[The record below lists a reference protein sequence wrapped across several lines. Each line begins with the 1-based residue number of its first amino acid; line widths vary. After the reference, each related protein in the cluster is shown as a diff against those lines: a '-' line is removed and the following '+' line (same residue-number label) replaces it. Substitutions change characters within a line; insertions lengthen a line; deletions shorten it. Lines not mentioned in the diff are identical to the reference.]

1 MLPHTS
7 EKWLG
12 TCCDKINP
20 RPVAE
25 RLETTHSNFLEA
37 IKPCQGPEEIPK
49 NKPFKTKEDLPQQQ
63 TLHAG
68 RQGWL
73 RTTRSTSRGYNNSI
87 RVNRSRSIFK
97 TGFMVMFHDFQIT
110 FLPAVDGA

>member
-49 NKPFKTKEDLPQQQ
+49 NKPFKTKEELPQQQ
-63 TLHAG
+63 TLHG
-68 RQGWL
+68 QSL
-73 RTTRSTSRGYNNSI
+73 
-87 RVNRSRSIFK
+87 VNKPTVLPILHSQQPLVPVPLSEG
-97 TGFMVMFHDFQIT
+97 TQL
-110 FLPAVDGA
+110 FL

>member
-49 NKPFKTKEDLPQQQ
+49 NKPFKTKEELPQQQ
-63 TLHAG
+63 TLHAADRAG
-68 RQGWL
+68 YERRDQQAAG
-73 RTTRSTSRGYNNSI
+73 TTTQSESIGAEASSR
-87 RVNRSRSIFK
+87 RVSW
-97 TGFMVMFHDFQIT
+97 
-110 FLPAVDGA
+110 